1 METSLIIVFAILGV
15 FAYYIY
21 YQYKKMKN
29 TPVVADN
36 DKILHLNVSNFQK
49 EINKG
54 VVLVDFWADWCM
66 PCKILAPI
74 LNEAAAEVTGNAK
87 IGKLNVDECQII
99 ASKYNVR
106 SIPTMILFK
115 DGKETERFVGVK
127 QKDFL
132 LKKLNANQ

>member
-1 METSLIIVFAILGV
+1 MNTSLIIVFAVLGV
-15 FAYYIY
+15 FVYYIY
-21 YQYKKMKN
+21 YQYKKIKN

-36 DKILHLNVSNFQK
+36 DKIINLNVSNFQK
-49 EINKG
+49 EINNG
-54 VVLVDFWADWCM
+54 VVLVDFWAAWCM
-66 PCKILAPI
+66 PCKMLAPI
-74 LNEAAAEVTGNAK
+74 LNETANEINGNAK

-115 DGKETERFVGVK
+115 DGKEYERFVGVK

-132 LKKLNANQ
+132 LKKLNEK

>member
-1 METSLIIVFAILGV
+1 MNTSLIIVFAVLGV
-15 FAYYIY
+15 FVYYIY
-21 YQYKKMKN
+21 YQYKKIKN

-36 DKILHLNVSNFQK
+36 DKIINLNVSNFQK
-49 EINKG
+49 EINNG
-54 VVLVDFWADWCM
+54 VVLVDFWAAWCM
-66 PCKILAPI
+66 PCKMLAPI
-74 LNEAAAEVTGNAK
+74 LNDTANEITGNAK

-115 DGKETERFVGVK
+115 DGKESERFVGVK

-132 LKKLNANQ
+132 IKKLNEK

>member
-1 METSLIIVFAILGV
+1 MNTSLIIVFAVLGV
-15 FAYYIY
+15 FVYYIY
-21 YQYKKMKN
+21 YQYKKIKN

-36 DKILHLNVSNFQK
+36 DKIINLNVSNFQK
-49 EINKG
+49 EINNG
-54 VVLVDFWADWCM
+54 VVLVDFWAAWCM
-66 PCKILAPI
+66 PCKMLAPI
-74 LNEAAAEVTGNAK
+74 LNETANEINKKAK

-115 DGKETERFVGVK
+115 DGKESERFVGVK

-132 LKKLNANQ
+132 LKKLNEK

>member
-1 METSLIIVFAILGV
+1 MNTSLIIVFAVLGI

-21 YQYKKMKN
+21 YQYKKIKN

-36 DKILHLNVSNFQK
+36 DKIINLNVSNFQK
-49 EINKG
+49 EISKG
-54 VVLVDFWADWCM
+54 VVLVDFWAAWCM
-66 PCKILAPI
+66 PCKMLAPI
-74 LNEAAAEVTGNAK
+74 LNDTANEITGNAK

-115 DGKETERFVGVK
+115 DGKESERFVGVK

-132 LKKLNANQ
+132 IKKLNEN

>member
-1 METSLIIVFAILGV
+1 MNTSLIIVFAVLGV
-15 FAYYIY
+15 FVYYIY

-29 TPVVADN
+29 TPVVNDN
-36 DKILHLNVSNFQK
+36 DKILHLNVTNFQN

-54 VVLVDFWADWCM
+54 LVLVDFWADWCM
-66 PCKILAPI
+66 PCKMLAPI
-74 LNEAAAEVTGNAK
+74 LNETANEITGNAK

-99 ASKYNVR
+99 ATKYNVR

-115 DGKETERFVGVK
+115 NGKEIDRFVGVK

-132 LKKLNANQ
+132 LKKLNEK

>member
-1 METSLIIVFAILGV
+1 MNTSLIIVFAVLGI

-21 YQYKKMKN
+21 YQYKKIKN

-36 DKILHLNVSNFQK
+36 DKIINLNVSNFQK
-49 EINKG
+49 EISKG
-54 VVLVDFWADWCM
+54 VVLVDFWAAWCM
-66 PCKILAPI
+66 PCKMLAPI
-74 LNEAAAEVTGNAK
+74 LNDTANEITGNAK

-115 DGKETERFVGVK
+115 DGKEYERFVGVK

-132 LKKLNANQ
+132 IKKLNEK

>member
-1 METSLIIVFAILGV
+1 MNTSLIIVFAVLGV
-15 FAYYIY
+15 FVYYIY
-21 YQYKKMKN
+21 YQYKKIKN

-36 DKILHLNVSNFQK
+36 DKIINLNVSNFQK
-49 EINKG
+49 EINNG
-54 VVLVDFWADWCM
+54 VVLVDFWAAWCM
-66 PCKILAPI
+66 PCKMLAPI
-74 LNEAAAEVTGNAK
+74 LNDTANEITGNAK

-115 DGKETERFVGVK
+115 DGKESERFVGVK

-132 LKKLNANQ
+132 LKKLNEK

>member
-1 METSLIIVFAILGV
+1 MNTSLIIVFAVLGI

-21 YQYKKMKN
+21 YQYKKIKN

-36 DKILHLNVSNFQK
+36 EKIINLNVSNFQK
-49 EINKG
+49 EISKG
-54 VVLVDFWADWCM
+54 VVLVDFWAAWCM
-66 PCKILAPI
+66 PCKMLAPI
-74 LNEAAAEVTGNAK
+74 LNDTANEITGNAK

-115 DGKETERFVGVK
+115 DGKESERFVGVK

-132 LKKLNANQ
+132 IKKLNEK

>member
-1 METSLIIVFAILGV
+1 MNTSLIIVFAVLGV
-15 FAYYIY
+15 FVYYIY
-21 YQYKKMKN
+21 YQYKKIKN

-36 DKILHLNVSNFQK
+36 DKIINLNVSNFQK
-49 EINKG
+49 EISKG
-54 VVLVDFWADWCM
+54 VVLVDFWAAWCM
-66 PCKILAPI
+66 PCKMLAPI
-74 LNEAAAEVTGNAK
+74 LNDTANEITGNAK

-115 DGKETERFVGVK
+115 DGKESERFVGVK

-132 LKKLNANQ
+132 IKKLNEK

>member
-1 METSLIIVFAILGV
+1 MNTSLIIVFAVLGI

-21 YQYKKMKN
+21 YQYKKIKN

-36 DKILHLNVSNFQK
+36 DKIINLNVSNFQK
-49 EINKG
+49 EINNG
-54 VVLVDFWADWCM
+54 VVLVDFWAAWCM
-66 PCKILAPI
+66 PCKMLAPI
-74 LNEAAAEVTGNAK
+74 LNETANEINGNAK

-115 DGKETERFVGVK
+115 DGKESERFVGVK

-132 LKKLNANQ
+132 LKKLNEK

>member
-29 TPVVADN
+29 TSVVADN

>member
-1 METSLIIVFAILGV
+1 MNTSLIIVFAVLGV
-15 FAYYIY
+15 FVYYIY
-21 YQYKKMKN
+21 YQYKKIKN

-36 DKILHLNVSNFQK
+36 DKIINLNVSNFQK
-49 EINKG
+49 EINNG
-54 VVLVDFWADWCM
+54 VVLVDFWAAWCM
-66 PCKILAPI
+66 PCKMLAPI
-74 LNEAAAEVTGNAK
+74 LNETANEINGNAK

-115 DGKETERFVGVK
+115 DGKESERFVGVK

-132 LKKLNANQ
+132 LKKLNEK

>member
-1 METSLIIVFAILGV
+1 MNTSLIIVFAVLGV
-15 FAYYIY
+15 FVYYIY
-21 YQYKKMKN
+21 YQYKKIKN

-36 DKILHLNVSNFQK
+36 DKIINLNVSNFQK
-49 EINKG
+49 EINNG
-54 VVLVDFWADWCM
+54 VVLVDFWATWCM
-66 PCKILAPI
+66 PCKMLAPI
-74 LNEAAAEVTGNAK
+74 LNETANEINGNAK

-115 DGKETERFVGVK
+115 DGKESERFVGVK

-132 LKKLNANQ
+132 LKKLNEK